1 MKTQQ
6 QWIDLQDQIS
16 IEGRAFIN
24 GDYQDAID
32 GSTFSTI
39 NPATD
44 LNLGEVARC
53 KAADVDLAVAYAKQA
68 FAKGDWK
75 DASPVQRKKV
85 LLAFADLID
94 EHKENLALLET
105 LDTGKP
111 IAHSFSTDIPGAAA
125 AIRWYAEAVDKVY
138 GEVAPTENGVHAYIT
153 HQAIGVVAAIVPWNF
168 PLWLASWKVGPAL
181 AAGNSV
187 ILKPSE
193 KSSLTAIYLGKLANE
208 AGIPKGVFQVVTGFG
223 HEAGEAISRHY
234 DVDCITFTGS
244 TKVAGHLMVCSGETN
259 MKRVWA
265 EAGGKNANI
274 IFEDYEDLDHAAE
287 EAAAGSFY
295 NQGEVCV
302 AATRLLVHESIK
314 DMFIEKVIQASQR
327 FTPKDP
333 LDPTSSMGSLIDQ
346 DHKAKVLNYVDQGL
360 SGGAV
365 IRCGG
370 DVAGQGAFVSPV
382 ILDCVSND
390 MPVAREEIF
399 GPVLCV
405 IPFKN
410 EAEAI
415 AIANDSPYGL
425 GAALWSDNINRVHRV
440 AKKLEAGSVWVNN
453 FNEGDMTVPFGG
465 FKMSGNG
472 RDKSLHALD
481 KFTETKT
488 TWIRLKADQNSN
500 KRG

>member
-6 QWIDLQDQIS
+6 QWIEQQNDTS
-16 IEGRAFIN
+16 IEWRAFIN
-24 GDYQDAID
+24 GEYQAALD
-32 GSTFSTI
+32 GSTFNTV

-44 LNLGEVARC
+44 SHLTDLARC
-53 KAADVDLAVAYAKQA
+53 KAEDVDLAVASAKQA

-75 DASPVQRKKV
+75 DASPAQRKKV

-94 EHKENLALLET
+94 EHKEQMALLET

-111 IAHSFSTDIPGAAA
+111 IAHSYSTDIPGSAA
-125 AIRWYAEAVDKVY
+125 AIRWYAEAIDKVY
-138 GEVAPTENGVHAYIT
+138 GEVAPTEKDVLAYIS
-153 HQAIGVVAAIVPWNF
+153 HQAIGVVAAVVPWNF
-168 PLWLASWKVGPAL
+168 PLWLASWKLGPAL

-193 KSSLTAIYLGKLANE
+193 KSSLTAIYLGKLANQ
-208 AGIPKGVFQVVTGFG
+208 AGIPKGVFQVVTGLG
-223 HEAGEAISRHY
+223 HEAGEALSRHF

-274 IFEDYEDLDHAAE
+274 VFEDYENLDHAAA
-287 EAAAGSFY
+287 EAAAGCFY

-314 DMFIEKVIQASQR
+314 DIFVEKVISAAQR
-327 FTPKDP
+327 FTPKNP
-333 LDPTSSMGSLIDQ
+333 LDPESSMGALIDQ
-346 DHKAKVLNYVDQGL
+346 EHKAKVLDYVAQGVAA
-360 SGGAV
+360 GAV
-365 IRCGG
+365 VRCGG

-390 MPVAREEIF
+390 MAVAREEIF

-405 IPFKN
+405 IAFKD

-440 AKKLEAGSVWVNN
+440 AKKLEAGSIWVNN
-453 FNEGDMTVPFGG
+453 YNEGDMTVPFGG

-488 TWIRLKADQNSN
+488 TWIRLQAD
-500 KRG
+500 